1 VKYCYTESDR
11 KGTCYHE
18 FQKGKFNGSFWKE
31 DSLLIHEDSLLI
43 HDDNLYILHL
53 ADIFHSVV
61 PSYSEYGETEI
72 IKEQWNEIYN
82 RASEIDGE
90 IKIAIDEINCW
101 AKIVFKTEDIF
112 TILGI

>member
-1 VKYCYTESDR
+1 MKYCCTESDR

-18 FQKGKFNGSFWKE
+18 FRKGKFEGSFWK
-31 DSLLIHEDSLLI
+31 DDSLLI

-53 ADIFHSVV
+53 ADIFRSVV
-61 PSYSEYGETEI
+61 PSYNEYGETEI
-72 IKEQWNEIYN
+72 IKEQWNEIYR

-101 AKIVFKTEDIF
+101 AEIVFNTEDVF